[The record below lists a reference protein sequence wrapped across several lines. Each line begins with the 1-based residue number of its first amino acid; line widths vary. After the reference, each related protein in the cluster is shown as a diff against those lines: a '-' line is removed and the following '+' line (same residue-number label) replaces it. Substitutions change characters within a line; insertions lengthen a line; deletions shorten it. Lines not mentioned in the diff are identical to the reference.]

1 MKKKRILVVD
11 DDLSLLKTLQNILQ
25 RKGYDVE
32 TAATG
37 REAIE
42 KFESHPYDVLLIDIK
57 LPDMKGT
64 DLLKVMNN
72 SQTRIIKIMITGYP
86 DLDPVIESL
95 YQGAHAYILKPVNL
109 EELMRVIKEKLEKQT
124 KFTKLRSEDAMIM
137 FGKFLDL
144 IDDKKLWTIADIA
157 HELNTSQYLVERVAQ
172 FFSRYGFIKYWSI
185 MGSVQL
191 NRDSLKIPAMT

>member
-11 DDLSLLKTLQNILQ
+11 DDMSMLKTLQNILQ

-32 TAATG
+32 TATTG
-37 REAIE
+37 REAIG
-42 KFESHPYDVLLIDIK
+42 KFESHLYDVLLIDIK

-64 DLLKVMNN
+64 DLLKVINN

-95 YQGAHAYILKPVNL
+95 YQGAHAYILKPVDPK
-109 EELMRVIKEKLEKQT
+109 ELLRVIKEKLEKQ
-124 KFTKLRSEDAMIM
+124 KNFTKLRSEDAMIM
-137 FGKFLDL
+137 LEKFLDL
-144 IDDKKLWTIADIA
+144 IDDKKWWTIADIA

-172 FFSRYGFIKYWSI
+172 FFSKYGIIKYLSI
-185 MGSVQL
+185 KGSVKL
-191 NRDSLKIPAMT
+191 NIDSLKIPAMP